1 MADISFLL
9 IHLKLP
15 GEGEKEEDNR
25 NLFLTTK
32 KLGNELLRAARRDQA
47 GASRLA
53 DIAVES
59 PDPALLCVA
68 WLLPKAPFDIGMG
81 CGGLPSRDRTGDQG
95 NFFVALA

>member
-1 MADISFLL
+1 MTDISFLL

-25 NLFLTTK
+25 NLSLTTK
-32 KLGNELLRAARRDQA
+32 KLENELLRAARRDQA
-47 GASRLA
+47 GASRLE

-59 PDPALLCVA
+59 PDPALLYLA
-68 WLLPKAPFDIGMG
+68 WLLPKAPFDIGTG
-81 CGGLPSRDRTGDQG
+81 CGVLPSQDRTGDKG